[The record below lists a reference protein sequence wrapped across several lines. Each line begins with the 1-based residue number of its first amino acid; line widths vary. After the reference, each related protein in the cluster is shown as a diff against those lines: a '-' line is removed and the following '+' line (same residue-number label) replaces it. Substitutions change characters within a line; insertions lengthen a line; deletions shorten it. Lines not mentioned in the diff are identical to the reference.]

1 MIENTNFW
9 TGIHASLLR
18 IVRAELLITPRKWHF
33 LKRNASGN
41 VTPMRN
47 RSAERV
53 ELKYRSPQGTTVV
66 PLPPQIATLAGNPA
80 QWLLENAPLA
90 NLITETIG
98 DRWIEHS
105 DDLQQLATLADA
117 PLFQSQWQQVKRA
130 HKQVLADK
138 LARLQGVRINVDS
151 LFDLQLQP
159 ISIERRQ
166 LLNILH
172 IINLFLQLKENPQLN
187 IVPRT
192 FIFGHVGK
200 LAPDPYILTLIQS
213 LAAILAQ
220 DPAVSD
226 KLQVVYVP
234 YSAKLR
240 QQMYHAADVTEE
252 IEMATMEDVDLSKLK
267 FAANGVISIGS
278 AGKANYLVQET
289 VGIDN
294 YFSFGLASPE
304 ITLFA
309 QYGYDPYNY
318 YKYYSE
324 VRRAID
330 YLLTGCL
337 TPEDP
342 HQSKLLVDMLLGT
355 DKQMVLADYIFYLGC
370 QNRVSEVYQQ
380 PSAWTRMSILNVS
393 GLG

>member
-18 IVRAELLITPRKWHF
+18 IMRADLLETPRKWHF
-33 LKRNASGN
+33 LKRNVSGN
-41 VTPMRN
+41 VTPMRY
-47 RSAERV
+47 RSQPRV
-53 ELKYRSPQGTTVV
+53 ELKYRSPVSETVV
-66 PLPPQIATLAGNPA
+66 SLPSQISTLAVNPV
-80 QWLLENAPLA
+80 QWLLENPPLA
-90 NLITETIG
+90 NLLTEAIG
-98 DRWIEHS
+98 DRWIGHS
-105 DDLQQLATLADA
+105 EDLQQLATLADA

-138 LARLQGVRINVDS
+138 LSRSQGVQINVDS

-159 ISIERRQ
+159 ISLERRQ

-220 DPAVSD
+220 DPAVSG

-240 QQMYHAADVTEE
+240 QQMYLAADVTEE
-252 IEMATMEDVDLSKLK
+252 IELAKMEDVDLSKLK

-278 AGKANYLVQET
+278 LGKANCLVQET
-289 VGIDN
+289 VGKDN
-294 YFSFGLASPE
+294 YFSFGLAIAE
-304 ITLFA
+304 ITLFNR
-309 QYGYDPYNY
+309 YGYDPHNY
-318 YKYYSE
+318 YKSYPE

-342 HQSKLLVDMLLGT
+342 HQSQLLVDMLLGT
-355 DKQMVLADYIFYLGC
+355 DKQMVVADYIFYLDC

-380 PSAWTRMSILNVS
+380 TSAWTRMSILNVAE
-393 GLG
+393 LG

>member
-18 IVRAELLITPRKWHF
+18 LVRSDLPETPRKWHF

-47 RSAERV
+47 RSQTQV
-53 ELKYRSPQGTTVV
+53 ELKYRSPQGATVV
-66 PLPPQIATLAGNPA
+66 PLLPQTTTVGVNPA

-90 NLITETIG
+90 NLVTETIG
-98 DRWIEHS
+98 DRWIGHS
-105 DDLQQLATLADA
+105 EDLQQLATLAEA
-117 PLFQSQWQQVKRA
+117 PPFQSQWQQLKRA

-159 ISIERRQ
+159 ISAERRQ

-172 IINLFLQLKENPQLN
+172 IISLFLQLKENPQLK

-240 QQMYHAADVTEE
+240 QQMYQAADVTEE

-278 AGKANYLVQET
+278 LGKANCLVQET
-289 VGIDN
+289 VGKDN
-294 YFSFGLASPE
+294 YFSFGLAIPE
-304 ITLFA
+304 ITLFNR
-309 QYGYDPYNY
+309 YGYDPHNY
-318 YKYYSE
+318 YKYYPE

-342 HQSKLLVDMLLGT
+342 HQSQLLVDMLLGN
-355 DKQMVLADYIFYLGC
+355 DKQMVLADYIFYLDC

-380 PSAWTRMSILNVS
+380 PSTWTRMSILNVAE
-393 GLG
+393 LG

>member
-18 IVRAELLITPRKWHF
+18 IVRLELLVTPRKWHF
-33 LKRNASGN
+33 LNRNAE
-41 VTPMRN
+41 PMPN
-47 RSAERV
+47 RTAQRV
-53 ELKYRSPQGTTVV
+53 ELKYRSSHATLV
-66 PLPPQIATLAGNPA
+66 PLPPQELNPA

-90 NLITETIG
+90 NLVTEAIG
-98 DRWIEHS
+98 DRWKSRSE
-105 DDLQQLATLADA
+105 DLQQLETLADA
-117 PLFQSQWQQVKRA
+117 PVFQSQWQQVKRA

-138 LARLQGVRINVDS
+138 LARLQGVNINVDS

-159 ISIERRQ
+159 ISTQRRQ

-172 IINLFLQLKENPQLN
+172 IINLFLQLKDNPQLD

-200 LAPDPYILTLIQS
+200 LAPDRSILTLIQS
-213 LAAILAQ
+213 LAAILTQ
-220 DPAVSD
+220 DPVASG

-234 YSAKLR
+234 HSAKLH
-240 QQMYHAADVTEE
+240 QQMYHAADLTEE
-252 IEMATMEDVDLSKLK
+252 IEMAQMEDVDLSKLK
-267 FAANGVISIGS
+267 FAANGVISIGTS
-278 AGKANYLVQET
+278 GKANYFVQQT
-289 VGIDN
+289 VGVDR
-294 YFSFGLASPE
+294 YFSFGLAVPE
-304 ITLFA
+304 INLFN

-330 YLLTGCL
+330 YILTGCL

-342 HQSKLLVDMLLGT
+342 HQSKLLVDMLLGA
-355 DKQMVLADYIFYLGC
+355 DKEMVLADYIFYLGC
-370 QNRVSEVYQQ
+370 QNRVSEVYQR
-380 PSAWTRMSILNVS
+380 SSVWTRMSILNVT